1 MHLENNKNRKNGD
14 ISSTKNNLSA
24 TTPMANNVIQ
34 NVKTLSKCDKH
45 NYRKYNNEQE
55 QIVIVKGT
63 SSFYKDVEVFIKLK
77 LKKLD

>member
-1 MHLENNKNRKNGD
+1 
-14 ISSTKNNLSA
+14 
-24 TTPMANNVIQ
+24 MANNAIQ

-63 SSFYKDVEVFIKLK
+63 SSFYKDVEVFIKLN
-77 LKKLD
+77 LKKLDQNIIISKEKDDFER